1 MDVENLKQTDP
12 IKRIIEKDNSEGLSP
27 MDPPN
32 AYSPQN
38 IGEISYEFMHPFL
51 QGLIDEHKAFV
62 RVLNV
67 FEESLINWRSN
78 GWIFDQE
85 INAGLKQFFN
95 FFDEKIPIHNQK
107 EEKILF
113 PLLHRKLI
121 ETGEHNSKDTFYTGI
136 NLMEDEHMKVSQAA
150 AVIFN
155 FLGLASRLHDNRSKE
170 ILFETAYEQGMAI
183 VETMRL
189 HIYREE
195 NILFPQAMQLFTTF
209 DLEKLT

>member
-1 MDVENLKQTDP
+1 
-12 IKRIIEKDNSEGLSP
+12 
-27 MDPPN
+27 
-32 AYSPQN
+32 
-38 IGEISYEFMHPFL
+38 
-51 QGLIDEHKAFV
+51 
-62 RVLNV
+62 
-67 FEESLINWRSN
+67 
-78 GWIFDQE
+78 
-85 INAGLKQFFN
+85 
-95 FFDEKIPIHNQK
+95 
-107 EEKILF
+107 
-113 PLLHRKLI
+113 
-121 ETGEHNSKDTFYTGI
+121 
-136 NLMEDEHMKVSQAA
+136 MKVSQAA